1 MKLGKTL
8 IITGLLFSSVLGS
21 VNVNNITAMAAADGS
36 QPVNTD
42 NKVVNI
48 NFTLKGGSPV
58 GDDEF
63 TASAKPSVEVKNSDT
78 TVSKEKVQIPYNY
91 KIISG
96 DTPYTITKDASE
108 KDTITVEVENIP
120 MESVNAQY
128 FDEKGN
134 ELDAKTIES
143 KNLPTS
149 FKLKNSKKQVK
160 KENLNDL
167 PDGFKVEYSNGTLKL
182 TKIEA
187 PTPQAPNPVRP
198 AKPSHGGHRGYAR
211 QRVRISF
218 IDQDGN
224 EAGYQQLNGKDTFS
238 AKIAA
243 PAGYSLVNSSDAT
256 IKFDKKGNKDIKINV
271 TKNKPTPVMSEGI
284 VTTNSGEYFHLYTL
298 EGKDITNRGLSG
310 DSKWYTDQYAT
321 INGEKMYRVATNE
334 WVKATDV
341 YK

>member
-187 PTPQAPNPVRP
+187 PTPQHPKPPSPQSSSSSKTKSWWPQRLRTTKSTYLIHRP
-198 AKPSHGGHRGYAR
+198 RWK
-211 QRVRISF
+211 
-218 IDQDGN
+218 
-224 EAGYQQLNGKDTFS
+224 
-238 AKIAA
+238 
-243 PAGYSLVNSSDAT
+243 
-256 IKFDKKGNKDIKINV
+256 
-271 TKNKPTPVMSEGI
+271 
-284 VTTNSGEYFHLYTL
+284 
-298 EGKDITNRGLSG
+298 
-310 DSKWYTDQYAT
+310 
-321 INGEKMYRVATNE
+321 
-334 WVKATDV
+334 
-341 YK
+341 